1 MNTKNITFKH
11 TADEFVRQPQPKKHA
26 HRSSIQHWQLR
37 DLISPTD
44 ARDEFCYVN
53 QNNVNLYNTQTKQ
66 VYTTFCCDL
75 SMCSHHVTL

>member
-1 MNTKNITFKH
+1 MNFIR
-11 TADEFVRQPQPKKHA
+11 VQPQPKKHA

-53 QNNVNLYNTQTKQ
+53 QNNVNLYNTQTKT
-66 VYTTFCCDL
+66 VRCFCVRRCFGY
-75 SMCSHHVTL
+75 MGCSHTMSTL